1 MSLITGI
8 MAGFSWFLT
17 IPLGLNIENLGQLVG
32 MLFG

>member
-8 MAGFSWFLT
+8 MSGVSWSLT
-17 IPLGLNIENLGQLVG
+17 IVSGLNIENLGQLVG